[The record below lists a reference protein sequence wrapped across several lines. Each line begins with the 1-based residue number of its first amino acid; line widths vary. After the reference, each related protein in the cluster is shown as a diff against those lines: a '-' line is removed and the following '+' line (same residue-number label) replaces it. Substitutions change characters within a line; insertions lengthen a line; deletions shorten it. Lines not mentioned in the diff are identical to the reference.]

1 MAFPAG
7 HCSAELDLPKASH
20 RATIDMGGD
29 TDNKEMV
36 MWGDGDGDVDGD
48 GDDDVCW
55 PEPWQLVL
63 QVAVAVA
70 HCPENTEGKY
80 V

>member
-1 MAFPAG
+1 MAFLVG

-36 MWGDGDGDVDGD
+36 MWGDGDGDV
-48 GDDDVCW
+48 CR

>member
-20 RATIDMGGD
+20 RGTIGMGGD

-36 MWGDGDGDVDGD
+36 MWVMVMVMVMYADLNPGSSFFKLLSLLLIVQRILR
-48 GDDDVCW
+48 
-55 PEPWQLVL
+55 ESMFR
-63 QVAVAVA
+63 
-70 HCPENTEGKY
+70 
-80 V
+80 